1 MDLGVFKGYINRAV
15 SDMKNISIEY
25 KKQFYIDKNTNK
37 KKVKFLATINLKDTV
52 VCRISGDA
60 FNNEIRMD
68 SFYVKPGIDKDIEYS
83 IRQYI
88 DRKMKEIPGEQLSL
102 FDEGFKV
109 GVYLNEVK
117 LEKLDEAN
125 MNQIRSKQMN
135 SNREQD
141 KRRNARASQI
151 ASEYM
156 GISKFGIFNFRTQ
169 SQTHPGYYWY
179 QTIEC
184 PNIIGLADIIEDPEE
199 HIEVKD
205 IDVLLKANDVM
216 IFCDDP
222 DFLYSG
228 FKYMAYSKR
237 YGNKPENRPP
247 VIRNP
252 KEEGAVCK
260 HLYSVIQLIDQMPI
274 REQMAKDTE
283 QWLHYMNGD
292 KYTQFAKPVKAGQV
306 KRKDKRLD
314 WEDYAGELQKYFTN
328 IADNRELIDKNDIDG
343 SIKAYV
349 DIVNKEKPTM
359 TLDQL
364 IYDLTGNKDLNGLI
378 ADMNITDDTEDLR
391 NYLIKYFKDIG
402 F

>member
-1 MDLGVFKGYINRAV
+1 M
-15 SDMKNISIEY
+15 
-25 KKQFYIDKNTNK
+25 
-37 KKVKFLATINLKDTV
+37 
-52 VCRISGDA
+52 
-60 FNNEIRMD
+60 
-68 SFYVKPGIDKDIEYS
+68 
-83 IRQYI
+83 
-88 DRKMKEIPGEQLSL
+88 
-102 FDEGFKV
+102 
-109 GVYLNEVK
+109 
-117 LEKLDEAN
+117 
-125 MNQIRSKQMN
+125 
-135 SNREQD
+135 
-141 KRRNARASQI
+141 
-151 ASEYM
+151 
-156 GISKFGIFNFRTQ
+156 
-169 SQTHPGYYWY
+169 
-179 QTIEC
+179 
-184 PNIIGLADIIEDPEE
+184 
-199 HIEVKD
+199 IEVK
-205 IDVLLKANDVM
+205 IDKIEEIESNEDVYC
-216 IFCDDP
+216 ISVEDDASYIVEGVVSHNCP
-222 DFLYSG
+222 DHLFSG
-228 FKYMAYSKR
+228 FKYMAYSKK

-260 HLYSVIQLIDQMPI
+260 HLYSVIQLIDQMDT
-274 REQMAKDTE
+274 RQQMAKDVE

-292 KYTQFAKPVKAGQV
+292 KYTNFAKPVKAGQV